1 MNNVEVSILRVSD
14 WETYKKIRLLS
25 LQDSPDSYS
34 SSYESEVKLTN
45 EKWISRIN
53 YKASGKDAI
62 PLVAKINGV
71 AIGLAWG
78 MHYNL
83 EDKVAYIYQMWVSPS
98 ARGMKVG
105 KLLLSKVISWA
116 NKKNLQAISLDVISN
131 NLAAFNL
138 YKSAGFQ
145 VDNDLKPSKQ
155 YSHPY
160 TQTLTLNLGDIAT

>member
-1 MNNVEVSILRVSD
+1 MNNIEVSIISPSEWD
-14 WETYKKIRLLS
+14 TYKKIRLLS

-34 SSYESEVKLTN
+34 SCYGSEAELTN
-45 EKWISRIN
+45 EEWISRIKC
-53 YKASGKDAI
+53 KASGKDAI

-78 MHYNL
+78 IHYNP

-98 ARGMKVG
+98 ARGMKIG
-105 KLLLSKVISWA
+105 KLLLSKIINWA
-116 NKKNLQAISLDVISN
+116 NKKNLQAINLDVISN

-145 VDNDLKPSKQ
+145 VDNNLKPSKQ
-155 YSHPY
+155 CYHPY
-160 TQTLTLNLGDIAT
+160 TQTLTLNLGDIVT